1 MREKEKKRLNKLREQ
16 QRKEFEKA
24 KKEFEAKKKAMVGWQ
39 WWWWLDLSLFL
50 WQPFSEKEAK
60 GLQFCVAASRTHT

>member
-24 KKEFEAKKKAMVGWQ
+24 KKEFEAKKKAMVRAGVVVW
-39 WWWWLDLSLFL
+39 
-50 WQPFSEKEAK
+50 
-60 GLQFCVAASRTHT
+60 GLG

>member
-24 KKEFEAKKKAMVGWQ
+24 KKEFEAKKKAMVRAGVVV
-39 WWWWLDLSLFL
+39 WWL
-50 WQPFSEKEAK
+50 
-60 GLQFCVAASRTHT
+60 GLTLVCRCSRSVRKKPKVRCCRVA